1 MSVKRKR
8 LKAQEK
14 IKKSFKNRNKT
25 TFGAYKMP
33 ADICVRIYGT
43 QGNTKYFLRIFSYTK
58 NTRNLKAKLHI
69 LRKKIP
75 KSTW

>member
-43 QGNTKYFLRIFSYTK
+43 QGNTKYFF
-58 NTRNLKAKLHI
+58 
-69 LRKKIP
+69 
-75 KSTW
+75 

>member
-1 MSVKRKR
+1 
-8 LKAQEK
+8 
-14 IKKSFKNRNKT
+14 
-25 TFGAYKMP
+25 MP

-69 LRKKIP
+69 LRKFLKALAK
-75 KSTW
+75 KSQENVKLIL